1 MPDQDNTVSIRK
13 AARLAGIKRQP
24 VDKDTPEHERPANQ
38 PGAEASAV
46 LDAMLAASRRGKT
59 VRGSNGR

>member
-1 MPDQDNTVSIRK
+1 MPDGEISMRK
-13 AARLAGIKRQP
+13 AARLAGIKRQT
-24 VDKDTPEHERPANQ
+24 VDKTTPEHERPANQ

-59 VRGSNGR
+59 IRGTR

>member
-1 MPDQDNTVSIRK
+1 MPDHEISIRK

-24 VDKDTPEHERPANQ
+24 VDKDTPAHERPANQ

-46 LDAMLAASRRGKT
+46 LDSMLAASRRGKT
-59 VRGSNGR
+59 IRGSNGK

>member
-1 MPDQDNTVSIRK
+1 MSNGEITLRK
-13 AARLAGIKRQP
+13 AARLAGVKRQP

-38 PGAEASAV
+38 PGAEARAT

-59 VRGSNGR
+59 IRGSR